1 MLKSQTHASAA
12 HRLHVVVGG
21 RPAAGAPAKK
31 LMLFVHGFPEAH
43 FSWRHQL
50 AVGARR
56 LPVSGICRMCCTMM
70 Y

>member
-1 MLKSQTHASAA
+1 MPKSQTHASAA

-50 AVGARR
+50 AVG
-56 LPVSGICRMCCTMM
+56 
-70 Y
+70 